1 MVNLGSFSS
10 LKVQNIN
17 LAEDKDFGYMISS
30 NVQEG
35 SIYIS
40 QNWLKWPQPYKLCTG
55 ETSCIDQNQI
65 NISQVLPDS
74 EVIKIAQDFI
84 KSHGISLASYG
95 EPEVTDTWRIEY
107 EKMADKSQFYIP
119 ESANVLFPLKV
130 NGNFVYDES
139 GSKTGMNLSVDYR
152 QKKVSGAGNITS
164 QTYQASNYAAETDAA
179 KIIKV
184 VEQGG
189 YWGNPYPVPMK
200 QSSVSETLPQ
210 PGIMPQPETKEIEIQ
225 VGTPKKEYV
234 LFSNYSNNQANY
246 LFVPSLIF
254 PIINTFQD
262 TNYYY
267 PKNIVVPL
275 AKELLDQRL
284 TPPYVAQ

>member
-1 MVNLGSFSS
+1 V
-10 LKVQNIN
+10 
-17 LAEDKDFGYMISS
+17 
-30 NVQEG
+30 
-35 SIYIS
+35 
-40 QNWLKWPQPYKLCTG
+40 G
-55 ETSCIDQNQI
+55 ETSCTDQNRI
-65 NISQVLPDS
+65 KISEVLPDS
-74 EVIKIAQDFI
+74 EIIKIAQDFI
-84 KSHGISLASYG
+84 KAHNINLSSYG
-95 EPEVTDTWRIEY
+95 EPEVTDTWRVEY

-130 NGNFVYDES
+130 NGNFVYDE
-139 GSKTGMNLSVDYR
+139 GGLKTGMNLSVDYR

-189 YWGNPYPVPMK
+189 YWGNPYPVPMTK
-200 QSSVSETLPQ
+200 ISGAPET
-210 PGIMPQPETKEIEIQ
+210 IPQPEVKELEIQ
-225 VGTPKKEYV
+225 VGTPIMEFV
-234 LFSNYSNNQANY
+234 AFSNYSNNQTNY

-254 PIINTFQD
+254 PIINATQD
-262 TNYYY
+262 ANYYY

-284 TPPYVAQ
+284 TPPYVTQ